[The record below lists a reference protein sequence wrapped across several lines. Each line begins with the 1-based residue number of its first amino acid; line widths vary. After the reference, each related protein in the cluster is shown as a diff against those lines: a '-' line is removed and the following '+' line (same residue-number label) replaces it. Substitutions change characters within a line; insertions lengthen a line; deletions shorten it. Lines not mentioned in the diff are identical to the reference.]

1 MPNGTKSSKSSK
13 MGSDDGAPSES
24 KAPDEVKELLL
35 CLRPIRDGEQKVKES
50 MRFVPV
56 RQASSTIDDEAMISI
71 DDDVVVKQEGQ
82 PSPEQPDTPVRRPVK
97 KRPVQQ
103 TDSSA
108 SSTKISTSVSSS
120 QVSSVEAAAPPAKK
134 ARKNSDDATEK
145 SVVES
150 LMLMGGKC

>member
-1 MPNGTKSSKSSK
+1 MD
-13 MGSDDGAPSES
+13 SDDGAPSES

-35 CLRPIRDGEQKVKES
+35 CLRPIRDGEQKVNES

-56 RQASSTIDDEAMISI
+56 RQVPSALDDEAIISV
-71 DDDVVVKQEGQ
+71 DDDVVVKQEEQ
-82 PSPEQPDTPVRRPVK
+82 PSPGQPDTPVRRPVK

-103 TDSSA
+103 PGSSA

-120 QVSSVEAAAPPAKK
+120 QVSSVEAAPPTKK
-134 ARKNSDDATEK
+134 ARKNSDHATEK